1 MMSLHARVLTLLDQ
15 IEADLRPTR
24 LAHSKL
30 VVGVSGGPDSLA
42 LLHALKELDRFEALV
57 VGHLNHGLRPTADGE
72 AQLVKNTAAA
82 WDLSCY
88 TEKVDAAELAHREGW
103 SLEEAGRR
111 ARYRFLA
118 QVATHVKAGMVAVAH
133 NADDQAETVLM
144 HILRGA
150 GLAGLRGMLPI
161 TSVPGAPELA
171 LIRPFLRV
179 NRVQILAYCRQH
191 GLTPI
196 EDISNR
202 DTTFFRNR
210 LRHELLPLLAEYNP
224 QIKAR
229 LQHLATITTAD
240 YALLQELLQEAWDEI
255 LQEGGADWLRLDREG
270 WLKLPLSLRRS
281 TLRRAVEQLRP
292 TERDVAFRP
301 IEQARFV
308 VEGGE
313 TGAKAML
320 PGGLVLT
327 VTYDRF
333 TIAADPQ
340 SVPTDLPQL
349 PDEIPVTLPV
359 PGQVSLAHGS
369 TIEAS
374 LVDDV
379 DLVQI
384 ERNRGPWQVFVD
396 VADGELLQVRPR
408 RPGERFRPLGMQGR
422 SASVKEVMI
431 NRKIPARLRSRW
443 PLVAN
448 QRHLVWLVGHH
459 LDERARVTA
468 DSRRIIQLKCR
479 LNDITR

>member
-1 MMSLHARVLTLLDQ
+1 MTLYDRVLTLLEQ
-15 IEADLRPTR
+15 IEGDLRPTR

-42 LLHALKELDRFEALV
+42 LLHALKELDRFKALV
-57 VGHLNHGLRPTADGE
+57 VAHLNHSLRPTADNE
-72 AQLVKNTAAA
+72 AQLVQNTAAS
-82 WDLSCY
+82 WNLPCY
-88 TEKVDAAELAHREGW
+88 IEKVDVAELARREGW

-144 HILRGA
+144 HILRGS

-161 TSVPGAPELA
+161 SSVPGASKLV
-171 LIRPFLRV
+171 LIRPFFQVSRA
-179 NRVQILAYCRQH
+179 QILAYIRRH

-196 EDISNR
+196 EDITNK

-224 QIKAR
+224 QVKVR
-229 LQHLATITTAD
+229 LQHLATITAAD

-255 LQEGGADWLRLDREG
+255 LRESGDDWLRLDREG
-270 WLKLPLSLRRS
+270 WLTLPLSLRRS
-281 TLRRAVEQLRP
+281 TLRRAVEQLLP
-292 TERDVAFRP
+292 SGRDVAFRP

-308 VEGGE
+308 VESGE
-313 TGAKAML
+313 TGAKATL
-320 PGGLVLT
+320 PGGLILT
-327 VTYDRF
+327 VAYDHF

-349 PDEIPVTLPV
+349 LDETSVTLPV
-359 PGQVSLAHGS
+359 PGQVSLARSS

-374 LVDDV
+374 LADDV
-379 DLVQI
+379 DLAQI
-384 ERNRGPWQVFVD
+384 ESNRDPWQVFVD
-396 VADGELLQVRPR
+396 VADADLLQVRPR

-431 NRKIPARLRSRW
+431 NRKIPARLRPRW

-459 LDERARVTA
+459 LDERVRVTA
-468 DSRRIIQLKCR
+468 DSQRIIRLKCR
-479 LNDITR
+479 LNSVTR